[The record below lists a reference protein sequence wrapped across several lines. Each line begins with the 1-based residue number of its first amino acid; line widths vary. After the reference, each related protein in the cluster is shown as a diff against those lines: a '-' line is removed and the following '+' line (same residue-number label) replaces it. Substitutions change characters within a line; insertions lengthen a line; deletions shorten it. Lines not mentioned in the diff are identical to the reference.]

1 MSLNFPELITH
12 KFFDS
17 YIFFRVINS
26 EILYTKFSELLT
38 RLFDKVKNFRVINL
52 KNDIITLNSV
62 FKSTF

>member
-1 MSLNFPELITH
+1 MSLNFPELI
-12 KFFDS
+12 K
-17 YIFFRVINS
+17 FFRVINS